1 MLTNYKYKWNK
12 KHTQLTKFEKSV
24 KGVVYKEI
32 FSDKND
38 YIIIKCNNAGVD
50 SCKANEIKYKVKI
63 WSGGHY
69 NTLTLCNNP
78 RQALNYIKK
87 HNRYVGNRYA

>member
-1 MLTNYKYKWNK
+1 MLINYKYKWNK
-12 KHTQLTKFEKSV
+12 KHEKLTKFEKSV

-38 YIIIKCNNAGVD
+38 YIIIKYNNKGVD
-50 SCKANEIKYKVKI
+50 SCKSNEIKYKVKI
-63 WSGGHY
+63 WSGGQY
-69 NTLTLCNNP
+69 KALKSCNNP

-87 HNRYVGNRYA
+87 YNRYVGNVYA